1 MIIVDAL
8 TRRACNLTV
17 DDLQL
22 NKTVILAVLL
32 SICWCIAFSIAMFS
46 NTSSTDLIKLSVN
59 YFTVHYLLVNS
70 QIGLLYIDKL
80 TLIWVSTTY
89 CKLSKDFRHASLHF

>member
-1 MIIVDAL
+1 
-8 TRRACNLTV
+8 
-17 DDLQL
+17 
-22 NKTVILAVLL
+22 
-32 SICWCIAFSIAMFS
+32 MFS

-89 CKLSKDFRHASLHF
+89 CNFVSCQKISDMRLCTSNNSAKQCRLNICTVINDNAHFYWMIVVRNGQVFKYCS